1 MKKDYMARL
10 ERAARWRLPS
20 REAEDI
26 IADYREIV
34 GDPPR
39 PEEELLRDLGKP
51 RDAIMS
57 LVQPRQ
63 YRIWLAVFLAAS
75 VCILALGFSPT
86 MIGFPLWLL
95 FFDPWYPWRANELVN
110 PYIVAV
116 LGAVTV
122 LVWFRRQGRKE
133 ARLPRAIPILLA
145 VLLAWCGGVLLVC
158 GLCARDFDAFLG
170 MWGTVRPWIG
180 PVDSVSASF
189 YLTRV
194 AMAEGCG
201 IIALAGEAGLV
212 KARTRDRRWAAVYIM
227 AMTVIMTCV
236 AYVSMTGSMD
246 LTFVTVEEFFRQVL
260 ILDAGI
266 TAVGVVGTGVALC

>member
-1 MKKDYMARL
+1 MKKDYMTRL
-10 ERAARWRLPS
+10 ERAARWRLPPK
-20 REAEDI
+20 EAEEV
-26 IADYREIV
+26 IADYREMV

-51 RDAIMS
+51 RDAVKP

-63 YRIWLAVFLAAS
+63 YRICLAVFLAAS

-86 MIGFPLWLL
+86 MIGYPIWLM
-95 FFDPWYPWRANELVN
+95 FFDSWYPWSANSPLI
-110 PYIVAV
+110 PYIAAV
-116 LGAVTV
+116 LSAVTA

-133 ARLPRAIPILLA
+133 APIPILLA
-145 VLLAWCGGVLLVC
+145 VLLACCGGVLLVC
-158 GLCARDFDAFLG
+158 GLCARDFDAFLD
-170 MWGTVRPWIG
+170 MWGTVKPFLG
-180 PVDSVSASF
+180 PGESASAAF

-201 IIALAGEAGLV
+201 IIALAGEVGLV
-212 KARTRDRRWAAVYIM
+212 KARTRDRRWAAVYMM

-246 LTFVTVEEFFRQVL
+246 PTFLTIEELFRRHL
-260 ILDAGI
+260 LESAGI
-266 TAVGVVGTGVALC
+266 TAIGLIGAGVALC